1 MPVENYNSKIMWW
14 RALKKLKIHPHKTIN
29 QFSKNKL
36 KRKKADR
43 ECWTKFP
50 YWYASEDMSSYFWM

>member
-1 MPVENYNSKIMWW
+1 MESFKKIENT
-14 RALKKLKIHPHKTIN
+14 HPHKTIN

-43 ECWTKFP
+43 E
-50 YWYASEDMSSYFWM
+50 